1 MQRFSHMQSVEEVYE
16 ICLTKHLTPTPGYE
30 IISVLVERTKLGTHF
45 TPETSGSGITR

>member
-16 ICLTKHLTPTPGYE
+16 ICLTKHLTPEPGYE
-30 IISVLVERTKLGTHF
+30 IMAILIERTNLDTHF